1 MSKLTIHLTEEQQK
15 QIKDVFGKDVTEL
28 NLSAV
33 AQGELSESQLGQV
46 TGGSGSSSPYIEV
59 LSFSWGQANLGT
71 AGTGGGAG
79 AGAVSK

>member
-28 NLSAV
+28 NLSAG
-33 AQGELSESQLGQV
+33 QGELSESELGEV
-46 TGGSGSSSPYIEV
+46 TGAGGSTHIEV

-79 AGAVSK
+79 SK

>member
-1 MSKLTIHLTEEQQK
+1 MSTLTIHLTEEQQK

-33 AQGELSESQLGQV
+33 AQGELSESQLGEV
-46 TGGSGSSSPYIEV
+46 TGGGGSSPSPYIEV

-71 AGTGGGAG
+71 AGTGGGAS
-79 AGAVSK
+79 AK